1 MVSKLPIQL
10 EYVHC
15 QEYGACILFVIIL
28 QLRQPEYNYFLHT
41 VGAMTA
47 TLRCYCANIV
57 KISIPG
63 EKQIAKIQEK

>member
-1 MVSKLPIQL
+1 MVSKLLIQL
-10 EYVHC
+10 EFVHC

-28 QLRQPEYNYFLHT
+28 QLRQEYNYFLHI

-57 KISIPG
+57 KIAIPG